1 MIRLYVQNVCEQNVL
16 VVHLKN
22 AIHIK
27 MSFVHV
33 VSFPI
38 ENMTIAAINTI
49 WLHPILEAKWCNN
62 NNWKVRSFQRYIIL
76 IDAYF
81 FLWENVPF
89 RLNNRSFLII
99 VCYCT
104 LRTKIILQLLSD
116 FNLSNI
122 LSWVTIQR
130 IGPHESQVQRYLTSS
145 NQHWFFCHL
154 ENIQTA
160 NIHHKVDTFWYL
172 KQKSSKLFVCR
183 IKAKQS
189 KANLTQP
196 MSTEQFPSLKFR
208 CIST

>member
-1 MIRLYVQNVCEQNVL
+1 M
-16 VVHLKN
+16 
-22 AIHIK
+22 
-27 MSFVHV
+27 
-33 VSFPI
+33 
-38 ENMTIAAINTI
+38 
-49 WLHPILEAKWCNN
+49 
-62 NNWKVRSFQRYIIL
+62 
-76 IDAYF
+76 
-81 FLWENVPF
+81 
-89 RLNNRSFLII
+89 II

-104 LRTKIILQLLSD
+104 LRTKIILKLLSD

-189 KANLTQP
+189 KPNAANVNGTISIPQISVHFHIGFFLSVCHFVWFLSSLVHTYNTWIS
-196 MSTEQFPSLKFR
+196 MSMCDWAFAMQTIYRRGRSNKRINDCEYRK
-208 CIST
+208 

>member
-130 IGPHESQVQRYLTSS
+130 IGPHESQVQRYLSSS
-145 NQHWFFCHL
+145 NIDFFVILKTFKLPTYIIKWTHFGIL
-154 ENIQTA
+154 NKNQA
-160 NIHHKVDTFWYL
+160 NCLSVASR
-172 KQKSSKLFVCR
+172 QS
-183 IKAKQS
+183 KAKQ
-189 KANLTQP
+189 T
-196 MSTEQFPSLKFR
+196 
-208 CIST
+208 